1 MTPHTRKR
9 KAFECRMGRGMRR
22 PPWRPKPNGHRP
34 ARTVRVRAMSC
45 RRLTMWLR
53 ATCQGRVHFRSLRY
67 IPTHLFRGK
76 PLRNT
81 APPMNF
87 SDFASTLSS
96 CKGRPARVAA
106 STRTIRPEHAL
117 LFEPGT
123 VHLGAPMPRRRPT
136 AAAAAAQQ
144 PGGVATVRASAAVR
158 ATAATAWHTA
168 ARRAG
173 LGRDRLGRRRCRVQL
188 RCGVHQR
195 L

>member
-1 MTPHTRKR
+1 MAHAGLLGRCVCAR
-9 KAFECRMGRGMRR
+9 CRAGDSRCGYER
-22 PPWRPKPNGHRP
+22 PVKDVFISARCLPKHFYRVENRYSTKYGASDEFLRLRLP
-34 ARTVRVRAMSC
+34 ALIASC
-45 RRLTMWLR
+45 
-53 ATCQGRVHFRSLRY
+53 S
-67 IPTHLFRGK
+67 
-76 PLRNT
+76 
-81 APPMNF
+81 
-87 SDFASTLSS
+87 
-96 CKGRPARVAA
+96 GRPARVAA

>member
-1 MTPHTRKR
+1 MAHGH
-9 KAFECRMGRGMRR
+9 AGLLGR
-22 PPWRPKPNGHRP
+22 WS
-34 ARTVRVRAMSC
+34 VRVRAMSC

-53 ATCQGRVHFRSLRY
+53 ATCQGRVHFRSL
-67 IPTHLFRGK
+67 PSKAFLPRGK

-87 SDFASTLSS
+87 SDFACTPLRS
-96 CKGRPARVAA
+96 GRPARVAA